1 MIRLLVGKYTL
12 EQKKVLYRAL
22 LSGIIESKCGEYR
35 SRTVQAEI
43 EKAAAWLAHEIKKE
57 ETGNAQNR

>member
-1 MIRLLVGKYTL
+1 MIRLMIGKYTL
-12 EQKKVLYRAL
+12 EQKKVFYRAL

-35 SRTVQAEI
+35 SRTVQVEI

-57 ETGNAQNR
+57 ETNNAQNR